1 MAAREVSTSCHSTEV
16 GRRHAPD
23 VLTRASTQTA
33 RPCGSI
39 LGSEPLVAALLV
51 TRKHVEPTNMT
62 KIIHLRYCRVV
73 SENDS
78 FCVKFNGGEY
88 KLSFKGKE
96 YTEGKGFT
104 ITRIDAPLIDT
115 DFLLWLSVYLGEDTV
130 APFQDV
136 DTRFVWQRG
145 DFPIRKQELTKFL
158 IAAEKVKRRKWPKW
172 KQDLFESAVLYYSSA
187 IRSGINSMPIN
198 LGLFALSLECLGNV
212 RYGKRDKHWTFG
224 DRQFMAYLSARL
236 AKPKKDITKKPK
248 IKEFEKRLRR
258 DIDLLNHIRN
268 AFYGHSLLHL
278 KEDRQRLL
286 TQLRQW
292 QVRSG
297 RTKKFAELSFNISR
311 LKNDVVRESF
321 GLYKL
326 GLRLNR
332 LFLFLSLGI
341 SAKVPFASHDFHILG
356 DLRNNEE
363 SEFRGMKSSFSFSVL
378 PKDATGSNP
387 KSPVSN

>member
-1 MAAREVSTSCHSTEV
+1 MTRVFLRRFAPQEWGDNSLIALNHGASERRAVGTRQSTSTPAAR
-16 GRRHAPD
+16 A
-23 VLTRASTQTA
+23 ASY
-33 RPCGSI
+33 RPIS
-39 LGSEPLVAALLV
+39 
-51 TRKHVEPTNMT
+51 PTNMI

-73 SENDS
+73 PEDES
-78 FCVKFNGGEY
+78 FCVNFNGGEY

-96 YTEGKGFT
+96 YAEGKGLT
-104 ITRIDAPLIDT
+104 ISRIDAPVIDT

-130 APFQDV
+130 APFQEV
-136 DTRFVWQRG
+136 DTRFAWQRG
-145 DFPIRKQELTKFL
+145 GFSIRKPELSKFL

-224 DRQFMAYLSARL
+224 DRQFMTYLSARL

-248 IKEFEKRLRR
+248 IKEFEKRLRL

-278 KEDRQRLL
+278 KEDRQKLL
-286 TQLRQW
+286 IQLRQW

-297 RTKKFAELSFNISR
+297 RSKKFAELSFNIGR

-363 SEFRGMKSSFSFSVL
+363 SEFRGVKSSFSFSVHQ
-378 PKDATGSNP
+378 KSSTGSNP
-387 KSPVSN
+387 KAPVSN